1 MRDGAVGAKEGGLPC
16 AKMVRA
22 ATSIDE
28 GRRRGGIAGAFI
40 GGKKSD
46 KRRDGWR
53 PICAIVGLDAR
64 VVVALIKTRGLFQ
77 RDDKSI
83 ALML

>member
-28 GRRRGGIAGAFI
+28 GRRRGGIAEAFI
-40 GGKKSD
+40 GGKKSN
-46 KRRDGWR
+46 KRE
-53 PICAIVGLDAR
+53 
-64 VVVALIKTRGLFQ
+64 
-77 RDDKSI
+77 
-83 ALML
+83 

>member
-1 MRDGAVGAKEGGLPC
+1 MRDGAAGAKEGGLPC

-22 ATSIDE
+22 ATSSDE
-28 GRRRGGIAGAFI
+28 GRRLGGIAGAFMS
-40 GGKKSD
+40 GKESKE
-46 KRRDGWR
+46 RRDGWR

-64 VVVALIKTRGLFQ
+64 VVVDPIKTRGLFQ